1 MKQEI
6 KEALAL
12 ELAKGVMAQRYIDN
26 PANRDLT
33 SPYLWVKTYLE
44 SEKQIEEMANKLNA
58 EN

>member
-26 PANRDLT
+26 PASKDLT
-33 SPYLWVKTYLE
+33 SPYLWIKTYLE
-44 SEKQIEEMANKLNA
+44 SEKQIEEMANKLDANS
-58 EN
+58 

>member
-26 PANRDLT
+26 PASKDLT
-33 SPYLWVKTYLE
+33 SRYLWIKTYLE
-44 SEKQIEEMANKLNA
+44 SEKQIEEMANKLDADN
-58 EN
+58 